1 MNIDKLKTII
11 NSEWSD
17 EMKERGVIN
26 LIAQDENVIP
36 VVMKILESERI
47 QKKVLLDDMNLL
59 LSKAHVGLE
68 DPKFNDGGYMQR
80 EIVEFYTKYKKYVG
94 HCFKKL
100 F

>member
-26 LIAQDENVIP
+26 LIAKDENVIP
-36 VVMKILESERI
+36 LVMKILESERE
-47 QKKVLLDDMNLL
+47 QKKELLTDMNLL

-68 DPKFNDGGYMQR
+68 DKKFNKGGFMQK
-80 EIVEFYTKYKKYVG
+80 EIVEFYTKYKDSVG
-94 HCFKKL
+94 HCFKKI